1 MAAGLTEM
9 EAVFCPLLQEYEVPP
24 EAVRVVDSPLQMT
37 LSPVMAGVGNGLT
50 VTVTDVAAEHP
61 LASVTVTEYVVV
73 ADGLTE
79 MEAVFCPLLQEY
91 EVPPEAVSVVVS
103 PLQMTLSPVMAGV
116 GSGLTVTV
124 TEVAAEHPLAS
135 VTVTE

>member
-1 MAAGLTEM
+1 
-9 EAVFCPLLQEYEVPP
+9 
-24 EAVRVVDSPLQMT
+24 MT
-37 LSPVMAGVGNGLT
+37 LSPVMAGVGSGLT

-73 ADGLTE
+73 AAGLTE

-91 EVPPEAVSVVVS
+91 EVPPEAVSVVGS
-103 PLQMTLSPVMAGV
+103 PLQMTLSPVITGD
-116 GSGLTVTV
+116 GSGFTVTV
-124 TEVAAEHPLAS
+124 TEVAAEQPLAS

>member
-1 MAAGLTEM
+1 MVAAGLTEM
-9 EAVFCPLLQEYEVPP
+9 EVVFCPLLHEYEVPP
-24 EAVRVVDSPLQMT
+24 EAVRVV
-37 LSPVMAGVGNGLT
+37 N
-50 VTVTDVAAEHP
+50 
-61 LASVTVTEYVVV
+61 
-73 ADGLTE
+73 
-79 MEAVFCPLLQEY
+79 
-91 EVPPEAVSVVVS
+91 S

>member
-1 MAAGLTEM
+1 MV
-9 EAVFCPLLQEYEVPP
+9 AV
-24 EAVRVVDSPLQMT
+24 
-37 LSPVMAGVGNGLT
+37 
-50 VTVTDVAAEHP
+50 
-61 LASVTVTEYVVV
+61 
-73 ADGLTE
+73 GLTE

-103 PLQMTLSPVMAGV
+103 PLQITLSPVMAGV
-116 GSGLTVTV
+116 GSGFTVTV